1 MYHTVSVTNGKVSI
15 LFVNISFT
23 RLYRRE
29 SDAHCPNKR
38 IPVIWKY
45 LTVAMITI
53 SINCLSLSSCVYSL
67 DDNNGWFCLDV
78 VQPSSPPQPPLV
90 VVIIAHVVG

>member
-1 MYHTVSVTNGKVSI
+1 MYHTVSVTNSKVSI
-15 LFVNISFT
+15 LFVNVSFT